1 MAAAQLP
8 PQHPQRLALALE
20 LHARPFPQLTA
31 PCRAVHVAFKVARN
45 AAERDPET
53 DRDHLRILL
62 DRFGAPHPPPGADHY
77 VGSLGRVML
86 KWESHTEFVSYTLF
100 GEGTADVPFDGT
112 TFSLFPQD
120 WLLDAPGEVIAA
132 ALVRVEAV
140 ESRET
145 AETRLT
151 NGLERWFVRESL
163 AASHVSD
170 GQATVASDF
179 RIHEDGMVRF
189 AVLAQPELGPRR
201 LGRLVQRLLEIETY
215 RAMSMLALP
224 IARRALRRLTEVDR
238 DLAALMRGI
247 ADDSESAR
255 KTLDVLTVKSAEI
268 ERMATD
274 GAFRFGAAQAYETIL
289 HERIDTLRESRMGGR
304 QTIREFMARR
314 YDPAM
319 RTCRA
324 AQARIAELSTRAAR
338 IADLLRTRVDVA
350 MSLSNQRLL
359 ESMDRRADLQL
370 RLQKTVEGLSV
381 VAISYYAVSLGAYM
395 LKPVSEETGVSEG
408 FLTAA
413 ITPVVVLGVW
423 AFVRRLRAELER

>member
-1 MAAAQLP
+1 MAAQLP

-20 LHARPFPQLTA
+20 LHARPFPELSA
-31 PCRAVHVAFKVARN
+31 PCRAVHVAFKVPRN
-45 AAERDPET
+45 AAERDAEA
-53 DRDHLRILL
+53 DRDHLRLLL
-62 DRFGAPHPPPGADHY
+62 DRFGAPHPAPGADHY

-86 KWESHTEFVSYTLF
+86 KWERHTEFVSYTLF
-100 GEGTADVPFDGT
+100 GEGAAETPFDGT
-112 TFSLFPQD
+112 TFALFPQD

-140 ESRET
+140 PDAAA
-145 AETRLT
+145 AEARLA
-151 NGLERWFVRESL
+151 NGLGRWFVRESL

-170 GQATVASDF
+170 GQATAASDF
-179 RIHEDGMVRF
+179 RIHEDGMARF
-189 AVLAQPELGPRR
+189 VILAQPSLGPRR
-201 LGRLVQRLLEIETY
+201 LGRLVQRVLEIETY

-224 IARRALRRLTEVDR
+224 LARHAIRRLTEVDR
-238 DLAALMRGI
+238 DLAGLVRGI
-247 ADDSESAR
+247 AEDNETAR
-255 KTLDVLTVKSAEI
+255 ATLDRLTVKSAEI
-268 ERMATD
+268 EKMATD
-274 GAFRFGAAQAYETIL
+274 TAFRFGAAEAYETIL
-289 HERIDTLRESRMGGR
+289 HERIDALREARLGGR

-350 MSLSNQRLL
+350 ISVQNQKVL

-381 VAISYYAVSLGAYM
+381 VAISYYAVSLAGYVLA
-395 LKPVSEETGVSEG
+395 PVAAETGLSKSL
-408 FLTAA
+408 LTAA
-413 ITPVVVLGVW
+413 IVPVVVLTVW
-423 AFVRRLRAELER
+423 AMVRRLRRRIER